1 MPGLYILL
9 DPASMFIKIGRTNDL
24 ETRLANLRTGNPR
37 LQLVH
42 WYETPHDVLVE
53 SYVHAK
59 LVAYRENGEFFNVST
74 EVAALEVADILA
86 MLDTRPE
93 QSSIDQVRQLNLLI
107 APREPNQEEIKLMRK
122 IIDLK
127 SKIKTLKVQE
137 EILSDQL
144 VVLIGETTGLNGW
157 ASFNVVN
164 TLRFDSIKYQKDY
177 PELVQ
182 PYLKST
188 YTRILKVRPGLN

>member
-9 DPASMFIKIGRTNDL
+9 DPASMFIKIGRANDL
-24 ETRLANLRTGNPR
+24 EARLANLRTGNPR

-42 WYETPHDVLVE
+42 WYETPHEVLVE

-59 LVAYRENGEFFNVST
+59 LVAYRQNGEFFNIST
-74 EVAALEVADILA
+74 EVAALEVTDILA

-93 QSSIDQVRQLNLLI
+93 QSLVEQVRQLNLLI
-107 APREPNQEEIKLMRK
+107 ASRDPNEEEIKLMEK

-127 SKIKTLKVQE
+127 SKIKTFKVQE

-144 VVLIGETTGLNGW
+144 MVLIGNTAGLNGW
-157 ASFNVVN
+157 ATFNVVS
-164 TLRFDSIKYQKDY
+164 TLRFDSSKYQRDY
-177 PELVQ
+177 PELSQ

-188 YTRILKVRPGLN
+188 NTRVLKVRPGLN